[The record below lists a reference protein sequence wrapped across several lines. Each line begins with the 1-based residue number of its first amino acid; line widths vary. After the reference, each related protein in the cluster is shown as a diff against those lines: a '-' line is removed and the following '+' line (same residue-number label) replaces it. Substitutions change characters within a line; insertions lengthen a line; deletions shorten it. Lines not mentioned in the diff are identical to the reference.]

1 MSHEPLCEMLDDL
14 ARFHHSDV
22 SIAAQDIAAAMA
34 LKDLASCLEQLEH
47 AEQVLRLASL
57 SGHALGIQWARRSVS
72 EVVELL
78 EALRQAF
85 RDEAHR

>member
-1 MSHEPLCEMLDDL
+1 MSATD
-14 ARFHHSDV
+14 RQRVQDV
-22 SIAAQDIAAAMA
+22 AAAMA

-78 EALRQAF
+78 EALRQAV

>member
-1 MSHEPLCEMLDDL
+1 MSEERVRSASLL
-14 ARFHHSDV
+14 AKVDTLQEQV
-22 SIAAQDIAAAMA
+22 AAMR
-34 LKDLASCLEQLEH
+34 ASGVADSSEPRRARH

>member
-1 MSHEPLCEMLDDL
+1 MSATD
-14 ARFHHSDV
+14 RQRVQDV
-22 SIAAQDIAAAMA
+22 AAAMA
-34 LKDLASCLEQLEH
+34 LRNLETCLEQLTLVE
-47 AEQVLRLASL
+47 EVLRLANL
-57 SGHALGIQWARRSVS
+57 PGHALGIQWARRSVS

>member
-1 MSHEPLCEMLDDL
+1 MSATDRQRL
-14 ARFHHSDV
+14 
-22 SIAAQDIAAAMA
+22 QDIAAELA
-34 LKDLASCLEQLEH
+34 LRDLSVCLEQLEH

>member
-1 MSHEPLCEMLDDL
+1 MSSTD
-14 ARFHHSDV
+14 RQRVQDV
-22 SIAAQDIAAAMA
+22 AAAMA
-34 LKDLASCLEQLEH
+34 LRNLETCLEQLTLVE
-47 AEQVLRLASL
+47 EVLRLASL